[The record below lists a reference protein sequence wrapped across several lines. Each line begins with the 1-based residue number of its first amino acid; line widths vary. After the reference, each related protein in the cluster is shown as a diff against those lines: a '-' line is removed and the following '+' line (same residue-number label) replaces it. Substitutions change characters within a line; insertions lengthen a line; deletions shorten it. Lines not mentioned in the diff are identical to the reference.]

1 MKTHSI
7 VLRVVAI
14 VLLAEIAAAAALSV
28 TIFFHEQR
36 AGRRSLDIALRGR
49 ADSLLGAVG
58 DAEDPGDHI
67 FVDPNELRLPPD
79 DRWVVFNAD
88 GTLVGHSDNSDNLAE
103 LRQLNDGISD
113 QRLAR
118 RPFRVLQRHALR
130 IIDRDET
137 GGRGLSRPV
146 LLLYATPRSHL
157 LHEALESAS
166 FYILSAV
173 IVSALTAGL
182 IAVVLRVSLRPVA
195 ELAAAAERL
204 SLPDL
209 DFTPPASVERI
220 TELRPLA
227 LTLSAVLENLRAAF
241 AREQRF
247 VGDAAHELKTAVA
260 VVRSTI
266 QVVMLKTRTPEEYHS
281 GLTRALEDTDRL
293 ESLVQQML
301 SLARIED
308 ASPTIIPSPLDLA
321 DAVQVAL
328 HDLHA
333 IASHA
338 RIQIS
343 SSLSEGAVIALSPD
357 RARALITNLVLNAIQ
372 HSPPEAHVNVSAHR
386 QQQTVI
392 LTVQDHGS
400 GIPAEALPHLF
411 ERFFRADP
419 SRARETG
426 GTGLGL
432 AICKS
437 IVDHA
442 GGTITV
448 ASEPGNGTS
457 VTVTFM
463 AA

>member
-1 MKTHSI
+1 MKTRSI

-14 VLLAEIAAAAALSV
+14 VLLAEIAAAVALSV

-49 ADSLLGAVG
+49 ADSLLGAVQ

-67 FVDPNELRLPPD
+67 FVDPNELRLPPE

-88 GTLVGHSDNSDNLAE
+88 GSLVGHSANSANLSE
-103 LRQLNDGISD
+103 FRQPDDGIRD

-118 RPFRVLQRHALR
+118 RPFRILQRHALR

-146 LLLYATPRSHL
+146 LLLYATPKSHL
-157 LHEALESAS
+157 LHEAFESAS
-166 FYILSAV
+166 FYIVSAV
-173 IVSALTAGL
+173 LVSALTAA
-182 IAVVLRVSLRPVA
+182 IVAFVLRASLRPVS
-195 ELAAAAERL
+195 ELAASAERL

-209 DFTPPASVERI
+209 QFTPPASVDRI

-227 LTLSAVLENLRAAF
+227 RTLSVVLENLREAF

-266 QVVMLKTRTPEEYHS
+266 QVLMLKTRTSEEYRA
-281 GLTRALEDTDRL
+281 GLTRALEDTERL

-308 ASPTIIPSPLDLA
+308 ASTAITPLIDLA
-321 DAVQVAL
+321 TVVREVVDDLHPIALNARVQVNSTFPR
-328 HDLHA
+328 D
-333 IASHA
+333 A
-338 RIQIS
+338 RI
-343 SSLSEGAVIALSPD
+343 ALAPD
-357 RARALITNLVLNAIQ
+357 HARALITNLVLNAIQ
-372 HSPPEAHVNVSAHR
+372 HSPPETHVDVSVD
-386 QQQTVI
+386 QQQQAII
-392 LTVQDHGS
+392 LTVRDHGS
-400 GIPAEALPHLF
+400 GIPAEALPHIF

-437 IVDHA
+437 LVDRA
-442 GGTITV
+442 GGTISI
-448 ASEPGNGTS
+448 ASEPAEGTT

>member
-1 MKTHSI
+1 MS
-7 VLRVVAI
+7 RERAVAP
-14 VLLAEIAAAAALSV
+14 LTSPSADE
-28 TIFFHEQR
+28 
-36 AGRRSLDIALRGR
+36 
-49 ADSLLGAVG
+49 ADSLLGAVQ

-88 GTLVGHSDNSDNLAE
+88 GSLVGHSANSDDLPE
-103 LRQLNDGISD
+103 FRQPEDGIRD

-137 GGRGLSRPV
+137 GGRGISRPV
-146 LLLYATPRSHL
+146 LLLYATPKSHL
-157 LHEALESAS
+157 LHEAFESAS

-173 IVSALTAGL
+173 LVSALTAA
-182 IAVVLRVSLRPVA
+182 IVAIVLRVSLRPVS

-209 DFTPPASVERI
+209 QFTPPESVERI

-227 LTLSAVLENLRAAF
+227 LTLSVVLENLREAF

-266 QVVMLKTRTPEEYHS
+266 QVVMLKTRTPEEYRT
-281 GLTRALEDTDRL
+281 GLTRALEDTERL

-308 ASPTIIPSPLDLA
+308 APQRDAPNIDLS
-321 DAVQVAL
+321 DSV
-328 HDLHA
+328 HHA
-333 IASHA
+333 IEDLRSIAHYA
-338 RIQIS
+338 GVQMDS
-343 SSLSEGAVIALSPD
+343 SSSEGTRIALSPD
-357 RARALITNLVLNAIQ
+357 HARTLITNLVLNAIQ
-372 HSPPEAHVNVSAHR
+372 HSSPETDVNVSVDCQPQA
-386 QQQTVI
+386 VI
-392 LTVQDHGS
+392 LTVQDHGC
-400 GIPAEALPHLF
+400 GIPSEALPHLF

-437 IVDHA
+437 IVDQA
-442 GGTITV
+442 GGTIRV
-448 ASEPGNGTS
+448 ASEPAVGTT

>member
-14 VLLAEIAAAAALSV
+14 VLIAEIVAAILLSV

-36 AGRRSLDIALRGR
+36 VGRRSLDIALRGR

-67 FVDPNELRLPPD
+67 FVDPNELRLPPE
-79 DRWVVFNAD
+79 DRWVVFNTD
-88 GTLVGHSDNSDNLAE
+88 GTLVGHSANSGNLAE
-103 LRQLNDGISD
+103 LRQPEDGIRD

-118 RPFRVLQRHALR
+118 TPFRLLQRHALR

-137 GGRGLSRPV
+137 AGRGLSRPV
-146 LLLYATPRSHL
+146 ILLYATPKSHL
-157 LHEALESAS
+157 THEAFASAS

-173 IVSALTAGL
+173 VVSALTAGI
-182 IAVVLRVSLRPVA
+182 IAAVLRISLRPLS

-204 SLPDL
+204 SLPSL
-209 DFTPPASVERI
+209 QFTPPESVDRI

-227 LTLSAVLENLRAAF
+227 LALSVVLQNLREAF

-266 QVVMLKTRTPEEYHS
+266 QVVMLRTRTPEEYRS
-281 GLTRALEDTDRL
+281 GLTRALEDTERL
-293 ESLVQQML
+293 QSLVLQML

-308 ASPTIIPSPLDLA
+308 ASPSDTPLIDLSIA
-321 DAVQVAL
+321 VAEAVQ
-328 HDLHA
+328 DLHS
-333 IASHA
+333 IASLA
-338 RIQIS
+338 GVQVRS
-343 SSLSEGAVIALSPD
+343 SSLPGAVIALSPD
-357 RARALITNLVLNAIQ
+357 RARALITNLVLNAIE
-372 HSPPEAHVNVSAHR
+372 HSPPEAHVVVSIAR
-386 QQQTVI
+386 QQQAVI
-392 LTVQDHGS
+392 LTVGDHGS
-400 GIPAEALPHLF
+400 GIPAEALPHIF

-419 SRARETG
+419 SRARESG

-432 AICKS
+432 AICRS

-442 GGTITV
+442 GGTISI
-448 ASEPGNGTS
+448 ASKPALGTT